1 MSRAAPTRRMTRS
14 QSRELEPPSYQP
26 GLAFK
31 NSGTDAKGKAAA
43 PQLSSVAEETPNSSR
58 HFSLSKN
65 TSPVVPESPN
75 NPEGHTNISGT
86 TFIDHLDESDDDEL
100 SEDPLLMVDE
110 LPDLQNVASTLMNML
125 VSSHDDP
132 INIVNE
138 ARRLLSADPKSPE
151 NRRLKSH
158 CRKLIERI
166 KHFSHETFIDVQH
179 IQSLIPSI
187 SARDD
192 IAPWSPSPTLHN
204 ANCARLAYELLLSTA
219 ESQSARQMVNTLNSQ
234 FPAPFLDKL
243 SSKPSAGSSGAEKAT
258 FELALEIRTQHFIV
272 ELEKLQGTKDFDPTA
287 LLQSVFYDN
296 SLHQGRE
303 LDSRWLRGF
312 ALAIALQDENKC
324 LPDRFH
330 DAVLDRI
337 GELRLDMF
345 DNDGA
350 PDSSGLRSSFPWK
363 RFSVRAAR
371 FLHSRDREIRRDLKT
386 QASLVDVSDAII
398 KRISGEGSTPSV
410 EPEST
415 TSRRDQHSVADS
427 LSPAVQRSRKGLTE
441 RLEQTPAPQTSTS
454 TFATPRLPSPSPQP
468 QESIRQPTPSQ
479 GQTSTAKDPKR
490 RKSLR
495 GFLTVKNMARLKE
508 LEEDLQ
514 SRSSRYV
521 ASSAAPESSAAQE
534 RSAPQPDIGD
544 ETTFINP
551 IDDGFDL
558 DEMPEQSTTPPG
570 SARTNQISHHPSQW
584 SISPPRTR
592 VIHQTSDPNSRTPL
606 RTYFDRQSDA
616 SRVSPINEAESQSA
630 ERRPEPAQRVVSRKR
645 RREDNESGDEF
656 EPDSRNINVA
666 EKRATKPAPK
676 RPAPSRAPPRTE
688 SSENSEAGNQL
699 IGELNTSNQTSRA
712 VVVSSRAQIL
722 ASSST
727 PAPPPSPPAPS
738 PPATQSAW
746 AARNTPGVLHASGK
760 RGGKWTEEE
769 DKRLIHLIGVYGT
782 SWAKIIKEDSV
793 CPASDNGPA
802 FTARKRTG
810 IDIKDRAR
818 VLRRRFEKRGEPLPL
833 NFEKVAKAG
842 CINRANKDR
851 STEDIEVHSEY
862 YVIKDLN
869 LPAPQ
874 NQLTD
879 VEKNV
884 QVQVPGGTNP

>member
-31 NSGTDAKGKAAA
+31 SSGTIAKGKAAA
-43 PQLSSVAEETPNSSR
+43 SQLSSVAEETPNSSR

-86 TFIDHLDESDDDEL
+86 TFVHHLDESDDEEL

-110 LPDLQNVASTLMNML
+110 LPDLQNVASTLMNIL
-125 VSSHDDP
+125 VFSHDDP

-158 CRKLIERI
+158 LRKLKERI

-179 IQSLIPSI
+179 IQNLIPSVP
-187 SARDD
+187 AKDD

-204 ANCARLAYELLLSTA
+204 ANCARLASELLLSTA
-219 ESQSARQMVNTLNSQ
+219 ESESARQVVNTLNSQ

-243 SSKPSAGSSGAEKAT
+243 SSKASAGSSGAEKAT

-272 ELEKLQGTKDFDPTA
+272 EFEKLQGSKDFDPKA

-345 DNDGA
+345 DDDGL
-350 PDSSGLRSSFPWK
+350 PNISGLRSSFPWK
-363 RFSVRAAR
+363 RLSVRVAR

-386 QASLVDVSDAII
+386 QASLVDVSDALI

-415 TSRRDQHSVADS
+415 NSRRDQHSVADS
-427 LSPAVQRSRKGLTE
+427 SSPAIQRFRKGLTE

-454 TFATPRLPSPSPQP
+454 TFATPRLPSPTPQP

-495 GFLTVKNMARLKE
+495 GFLSVQNMARLKE
-508 LEEDLQ
+508 RMQDLQ
-514 SRSSRYV
+514 SGTSRYA
-521 ASSAAPESSAAQE
+521 ASSSAPSRVPESSAAQE
-534 RSAPQPDIGD
+534 HSASQPDIGD

-551 IDDGFDL
+551 IDDDFDL

-570 SARTNQISHHPSQW
+570 SARTNQISHHPSEW

-592 VIHQTSDPNSRTPL
+592 VSHHTSDANSRTPL
-606 RTYFDRQSDA
+606 RTYFDRQNDA

-630 ERRPEPAQRVVSRKR
+630 ERRPEPAQRVISRKR

-656 EPDSRNINVA
+656 EPDSRNINVT

-676 RPAPSRAPPRTE
+676 RPAPSRPPPRTE
-688 SSENSEAGNQL
+688 PSETSESANQL
-699 IGELNTSNQTSRA
+699 IDELNTSSQTTRPARSDA

-727 PAPPPSPPAPS
+727 TAPPATPS
-738 PPATQSAW
+738 PPATQSSW
-746 AARNTPGVLHASGK
+746 AALNTPGAVNVSGR
-760 RGGKWTEEE
+760 RGGKWTEQE
-769 DKRLIHLIGVYGT
+769 DQRLIQMVAAHGT
-782 SWAKIIKEDSV
+782 SWAEMLKQDAL
-793 CPASDNGPA
+793 CPAGDGGPA

-810 IDIKDRAR
+810 VDLKDRAR
-818 VLRRRFEKRGEPLPL
+818 VLRRRFEKRGDPLPL
-833 NFEKVAKAG
+833 NFNKVAVAKW
-842 CINRANKDR
+842 
-851 STEDIEVHSEY
+851 
-862 YVIKDLN
+862 
-869 LPAPQ
+869 
-874 NQLTD
+874 
-879 VEKNV
+879 
-884 QVQVPGGTNP
+884 